1 VSYHVITVI
10 LITIFNLD
18 DRMFGIASCSTLYQ
32 YLDPK
37 FLLCC
42 EGMGQVSLLG
52 LHDHHEARLTRVVQ
66 VAEAPS
72 LMNVENLKMVISNRI
87 GKFFQSC

>member
-1 VSYHVITVI
+1 MSYHVITVI

-42 EGMGQVSLLG
+42 EGMEQVSLQ
-52 LHDHHEARLTRVVQ
+52 DHHEAHLTRVVQ
-66 VAEAPS
+66 VAEAAS
-72 LMNVENLKMVISNRI
+72 LMNVENLKVVISNRI
-87 GKFFQSC
+87 GKFFQTC